1 MHLLKRNRDGNF
13 SLHRFRKD
21 QIPRYAILSHTWGLG
36 DDDEVT
42 YDDIRCK
49 SGKCKPGYQKLRLC
63 GDQAAQHGLEYFWV
77 DTCCI
82 DKSKQVEYA
91 EAINSM
97 FRWYQN
103 AERCYVYLSDVSVR
117 AQDGSA
123 HVEWQSAFRNSRWFR
138 RGWTLQELLAPK
150 VVEFFSHEGILLGD
164 KKVSLLDRICTITGI
179 DAGALSG
186 RSLSEFSIA
195 ERLRW
200 AEGRETTVEEDQAH
214 CLLGIFGVHLPLIP
228 AEGRANA
235 MARLL
240 EEVHKRGQ
248 SRPPARST
256 FQQARLTKLC

>member
-1 MHLLKRNRDGNF
+1 MHLLKRNHDRNF
-13 SLHRFRKD
+13 SLHSFRKG

-36 DDDEVT
+36 EDDEVT
-42 YDDIRCK
+42 YDDIVRKAGK
-49 SGKCKPGYQKLRLC
+49 SKPGYQKLRFC
-63 GDQAAQHGLEYFWV
+63 GDQAAHHSLEYFWV

-82 DKSKQVEYA
+82 DKSKQVDYA

-103 AERCYVYLSDVSVR
+103 AERCYVYLSDVSVW
-117 AQDGSA
+117 AQGGSA
-123 HVEWQSAFRNSRWFR
+123 HVDWQSGFRNSRWFQ
-138 RGWTLQELLAPK
+138 RGWTLQELLAPA
-150 VVEFFSHEGILLGD
+150 VVEFYSREGIMLGD
-164 KKVSLLDRICTITGI
+164 KVSLLDTICTITGI

-186 RSLSEFSIA
+186 WSLSCFSIE

-200 AEGRETTVEEDQAH
+200 AEGRKTTVEEDEAH

-240 EEVHKRGQ
+240 EEVHKRSQ
-248 SRPPARST
+248 TRPSARST
-256 FQQARLTKLC
+256 F